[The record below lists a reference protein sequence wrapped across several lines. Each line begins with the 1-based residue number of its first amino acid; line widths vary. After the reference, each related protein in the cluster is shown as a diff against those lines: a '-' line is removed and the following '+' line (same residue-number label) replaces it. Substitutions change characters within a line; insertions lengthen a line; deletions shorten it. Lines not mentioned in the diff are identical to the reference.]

1 MRSTLK
7 SLIVAAAVAGA
18 ATAQAASVHVYNTE
32 AELDRFVKALEA
44 AYSAA

>member
-1 MRSTLK
+1 MSRYVMR
-7 SLIVAAAVAGA
+7 
-18 ATAQAASVHVYNTE
+18 ASVHLYNTE